1 MSERKTR
8 SGSLTHIE
16 VGIIRNLLARGYKNQ
31 DILGLLN
38 TVRRLEDREEINGGR
53 VSEVRTDKPR
63 YKGIEAASDKETDEL
78 IQKAENPAAYAGI
91 SANPLNEKRLK
102 KLFPL
107 DKGDKDKLVITET
120 DFIECKES
128 FGTKHLIS
136 NCLRA
141 IAAFANNKGGYIVF
155 GVKDKT
161 WELKGIDGANFK
173 ALDRKEFNRTL
184 LAVLSCAI
192 DFDME
197 TLEIGTKTIGVLYVA
212 PARAKPVIAISNKGD
227 VKNKY
232 DVKTGHIYY
241 RYQAENRMIGP
252 AELQQI
258 IEGRIR
264 NLSETILTKHLSTIL
279 ANGIENS
286 AVLNVNTGQVDG
298 KAGSFL
304 IDEAILPKISFIKE
318 GEFEEIS
325 GAPTLKLV
333 GEVTKT
339 ARVIKTEAEELIKLY
354 PYSWTELAEAVK
366 AKVPTAN
373 INTINR
379 LIREHNLKSDTV
391 YAAYN
396 FRNNQQAETYKSS
409 GKMSKSTPS
418 IYNQAAV
425 DFVAEKARDILGA

>member
-1 MSERKTR
+1 MQESDK
-8 SGSLTHIE
+8 E
-16 VGIIRNLLARGYKNQ
+16 VGIIRNLLARGGYKNQ

-38 TVRRLEDREEINGGR
+38 TVRRLEDRGEVNGGR
-53 VSEVRTDKPR
+53 VSEVRTNKPR
-63 YKGIEAASDKETDEL
+63 YKGIEAASDKETDAF
-78 IQKAENPAAYAGI
+78 IQKAKDPAAYAGI
-91 SANPLNEKRLK
+91 SSNPLHEKRLK

-107 DKGDKDKLVITET
+107 DKSNKDKLVITET
-120 DFIECKES
+120 DFVECKAS
-128 FGTKHLIS
+128 FGTQHLIS

-141 IAAFANNKGGYIVF
+141 IAAFVNNKGGYIVF

-161 WELKGIDGANFK
+161 WELKGIDGAKFK
-173 ALDRKEFNRTL
+173 ALDRKDFNRTL
-184 LAVLSCAI
+184 LGVLSCAI

-197 TLEIGTKTIGVLYVA
+197 TLQIGAKTIGVLYVA
-212 PARAKPVIAISNKGD
+212 PARAKPVIATSDKGG
-227 VKNKY
+227 VN
-232 DVKTGHIYY
+232 TGHIYY
-241 RYQAENRMIGP
+241 RYQAENRQIGP

-264 NLSETILTKHLSTIL
+264 DLSETILTKHLSTIL

-318 GEFEEIS
+318 GEFEETS

-333 GEVTKT
+333 GEVRE
-339 ARVIKTEAEELIKLY
+339 AASVIKTETEELIKLY
-354 PYSWTELAEAVK
+354 PYSWKELAKAVK
-366 AKVPTAN
+366 AKVPEATD
-373 INTINR
+373 NTISR
-379 LIREHNLKSDTV
+379 VIRDHSLKSNTA

-396 FRNNQQAETYKSS
+396 FRNNKQAETYKSS
-409 GKMSKSTPS
+409 GKMPNNTPS

-425 DFVAEKARDILGA
+425 DFVAEKASKIVGA

>member
-1 MSERKTR
+1 MSKRKTQ
-8 SGSLTHIE
+8 SGSLTDIE
-16 VGIIRNLLARGYKNQ
+16 VGIIRNLFARGGYKNQ

-38 TVRRLEDREEINGGR
+38 TVRRLEDRGEVNGGR
-53 VSEVRTDKPR
+53 ISEVRTNKPR
-63 YKGIEAASDKETDEL
+63 YEGIKAASDKETDAF

-91 SANPLNEKRLK
+91 SSNPLNEKRLK
-102 KLFPL
+102 KLFSL
-107 DKGDKDKLVITET
+107 DKGDKDKLAITET
-120 DFIECKES
+120 DCIECKES
-128 FGTKHLIS
+128 FGTQHLIS

-141 IAAFANNKGGYIVF
+141 IAAFANNKGGYIAF

-161 WELKGIDGANFK
+161 WELKGIDGTKFK
-173 ALDRKEFNRTL
+173 ALDRKEFNQAL
-184 LAVLSCAI
+184 LAVLNCAI

-197 TLEIGTKTIGVLYVA
+197 ILEIGTKTIGVLYVA
-212 PARAKPVIAISNKGD
+212 PAKAKPVIAISNKGG
-227 VKNKY
+227 VN
-232 DVKTGHIYY
+232 TGHIYY

-264 NLSETILTKHLSTIL
+264 DLSETILTKHLSTIL

-304 IDEAILPKISFIKE
+304 IDETILPEISFIKE
-318 GEFEEIS
+318 GEFEETS

-333 GEVTKT
+333 GEVRK
-339 ARVIKTEAEELIKLY
+339 AASVIKTKTEELIKLY
-354 PYSWTELAEAVK
+354 PYSWAELAEAVK
-366 AKVPTAN
+366 EKVPESN
-373 INTINR
+373 SNTINK
-379 LIREHNLKSDTV
+379 IIHDYSLKSDTK

-396 FRNNQQAETYKSS
+396 FRNNKQAETYKSS
-409 GKMSKSTPS
+409 GKIPKATPS

-425 DFVAEKARDILGA
+425 DFVAEKAKDIIGI